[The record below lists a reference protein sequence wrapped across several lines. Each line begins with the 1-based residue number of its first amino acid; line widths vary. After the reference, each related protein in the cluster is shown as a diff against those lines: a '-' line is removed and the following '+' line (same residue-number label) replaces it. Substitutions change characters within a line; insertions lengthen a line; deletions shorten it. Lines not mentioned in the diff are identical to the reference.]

1 MSRHQQYG
9 FHHSTCFAPNQKH
22 LGWTMLYNTNQ
33 DRLTNQLEDTEQ
45 LRKELRK
52 SELRVGMV
60 DALGQIGVLIWV

>member
-1 MSRHQQYG
+1 
-9 FHHSTCFAPNQKH
+9 
-22 LGWTMLYNTNQ
+22 MLYNTNQ
-33 DRLTNQLEDTEQ
+33 DRLTNRLEDTEQ